1 MKRQIKSLYERP
13 LNEVIDE
20 LLINTPL
27 CASQEEEGFTTDN
40 FEDDGTF

>member
-27 CASQEEEGFTTDN
+27 CASQDEGFVIEDK